1 MPLPPLNPPAFA
13 VYTLVKFG
21 GVRNYIVVTWC
32 QADMN
37 ACTDLNLPCTL
48 LPDDLLPDKLERP
61 EAPEG
66 LFEGHDYTVGGWVG
80 LEGIRASGL

>member
-1 MPLPPLNPPAFA
+1 
-13 VYTLVKFG
+13 
-21 GVRNYIVVTWC
+21 VRNYIVMTWC

-48 LPDDLLPDKLERP
+48 LPESLMPDKLGKP

-66 LFEGHDYTVGGWVG
+66 LFEGHDYMVGRRAGGRAGGWVG
-80 LEGIRASGL
+80 FVPCGL